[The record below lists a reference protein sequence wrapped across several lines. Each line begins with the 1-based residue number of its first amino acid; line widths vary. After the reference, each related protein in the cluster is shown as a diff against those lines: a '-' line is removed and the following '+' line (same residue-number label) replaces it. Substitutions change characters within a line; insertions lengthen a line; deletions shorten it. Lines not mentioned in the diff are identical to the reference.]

1 MPITPPAASMPDIRP
16 DFFSLHAEPATE
28 SHYGATTRFHS
39 PETGQQVIHHI
50 HSTKV
55 KPTSQNGYGL
65 GEILKPRPGA
75 HVVINVIGCEEPDEG
90 FLEDLD
96 ANCGPGI
103 TYTLITKERREEDE
117 WLKEEA
123 ERLSIFGALLDDTN
137 LTGVL
142 NADPINPWAAEEQG
156 FALAVITGDLT
167 GSAYIL
173 DDRFD
178 GRVAEGFT
186 QIWEAEQ
193 GATVDK
199 LDRLRD
205 LATPVQWALDGIIR
219 EGVVGEA
226 DPELVQQ
233 QLRDIE
239 AAVKQLLGLMDTTA
253 ARESQV

>member
-1 MPITPPAASMPDIRP
+1 MPITPDAASMPDIRP
-16 DFFSLHAEPATE
+16 DFFDLHHEREYKSRYGTTT
-28 SHYGATTRFHS
+28 HYHS
-39 PETGQQVIHHI
+39 AATGQQVIHHT
-50 HSTKV
+50 HTNKL

-65 GEILKPRPGA
+65 AEVLAPKPGA
-75 HVVINVIGCEEPDEG
+75 HVIINVIGCEEPEQG

-96 ANCGPGI
+96 ANSGPDI

-123 ERLSIFGALLDDTN
+123 GRLAIFGALLDDTN

-142 NADPINPWAAEEQG
+142 YTNQINPWAAEEQG
-156 FALAVITGDLT
+156 FALATITGDLT

-173 DDRFD
+173 NDRFG

-205 LATPVQWALDGIIR
+205 LATPVQWALEGIIR

-226 DPELVQQ
+226 DSELVQQ

-239 AAVKQLLGLMDTTA
+239 AAIKQLLGLMDTTA